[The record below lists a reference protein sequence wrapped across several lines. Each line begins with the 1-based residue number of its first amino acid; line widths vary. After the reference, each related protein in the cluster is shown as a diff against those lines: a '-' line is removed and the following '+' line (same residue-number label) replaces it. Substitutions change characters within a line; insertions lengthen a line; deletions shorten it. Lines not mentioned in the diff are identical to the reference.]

1 MERFHIFLGFL
12 YRFVVL
18 AMPRLREILLKSRSR
33 LTMMYKVESVC
44 RRQGMGV
51 TYLIFNFFFNFFS
64 ISFRSFSGMGD
75 WFLLYQLGKN
85 IDPLIFKEFI
95 GELYERVEQ
104 TAEMQ

>member
-1 MERFHIFLGFL
+1 
-12 YRFVVL
+12 
-18 AMPRLREILLKSRSR
+18 MPRLREILLKSRSR

-51 TYLIFNFFFNFFS
+51 TYLILIFIFFNFFS
-64 ISFRSFSGMGD
+64 INFRSFSGMGD

-85 IDPLIFKEFI
+85 IDPVIFKEFI
-95 GELYERVEQ
+95 GELYKRVEQ